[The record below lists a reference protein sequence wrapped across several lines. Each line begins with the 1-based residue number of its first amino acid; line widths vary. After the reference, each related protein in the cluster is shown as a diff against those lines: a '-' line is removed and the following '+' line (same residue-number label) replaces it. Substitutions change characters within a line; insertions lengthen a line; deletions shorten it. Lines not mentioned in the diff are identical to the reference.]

1 MTLLIRKKPTMP
13 PRLDRIHGQK
23 EVFEVE
29 RLGEKNTR
37 IKPQSGGE
45 SRLSPT
51 EGLEFFTETDGVRI
65 PETPL
70 RKFYQWLKPP
80 CPGLGCGFLHEPLA
94 KGFVD
99 CPDKLSKLFQ
109 ESVRQFAEFPYIN
122 QPFHPDRGEGHE
134 RRKGGTTILQTMLEK
149 QKALSIVD
157 ANRQPEERFLYLDR
171 ELATAR
177 IEGVR
182 VAGDNRGGRGGIDFL
197 LCRCLNEQTAIPVV
211 AEVKIGSDN
220 YKTAF
225 FALIQALTYA
235 AELSSPNQQKRIG
248 NHYLKEL
255 GTVALQQ
262 QNQVELLLL
271 FVQMPENEGLKKVLV
286 LTEQLIGKLL
296 KDRAFT
302 TLVPRIVVAE
312 LRKMPTDVFEI
323 PTTHR
328 RVYAA
333 S

>member
-1 MTLLIRKKPTMP
+1 MP
-13 PRLDRIHGQK
+13 RRLARICGQ
-23 EVFEVE
+23 EAVFEVE
-29 RLGEKNTR
+29 RRGEKNTR
-37 IKPQSGGE
+37 IKPGSGGA
-45 SRLSPT
+45 SFLHLTRD
-51 EGLEFFTETDGVRI
+51 LEFLTKTDGIVV
-65 PETPL
+65 PTTPL
-70 RKFYQWLKPP
+70 REFYQWLKAPSA
-80 CPGLGCGFLHEPLA
+80 PGLGCAFLHEPLA

-109 ESVRQFAEFPYIN
+109 ESVRQFAEFSNIN

-255 GTVALQQ
+255 GTVVLQQ